1 MAGQKQ
7 PEPDANP
14 NPNAK
19 SGCWSLG
26 LGKGSVCRAGSQEP
40 WWEVLNMVLMLVRN
54 HSAKSKRTGKMT
66 SGGEGNLGS

>member
-1 MAGQKQ
+1 MAGQKK
-7 PEPDANP
+7 PEPATNP
-14 NPNAK
+14 NPK

-40 WWEVLNMVLMLVRN
+40 WWELLNMVLMLVRN
-54 HSAKSKRTGKMT
+54 HSVKSKCTGKMT